1 MIALKS
7 SQDKNVALK
16 ARMEE
21 QRKLGATIDVM
32 MRDADPDVTRGCGVC
47 NMWRRLTGRQRA
59 MAIAAVESPTAASAP
74 SAASGMQS
82 SSRLFGMRKADPHT
96 ALASAASTM
105 ESRNQQ
111 LEARAASERE
121 EAKRLMA
128 LGQKT
133 SAMRALKRA
142 KGTEKQLEANQAALI
157 AVEQQVDLMAQAQMQ
172 KQVASALASSSKGMK
187 AQKKLLKNAENAVDD
202 AQDARDMAD
211 DLGNVM
217 AEFAQNGNGPED
229 DELLE
234 ELNAMMTEDHPS
246 KAALSSVEAESDT
259 SDAAV
264 AEAARLAQIAELE
277 SKLKRLDEARSVR
290 SALPSAPVEIK
301 AKAKEEKAH
310 LLAASSGSHV

>member
-21 QRKLGATIDVM
+21 QRKLGATIDVL
-32 MRDADPDVTRGCGVC
+32 MRDADPGTTGGCGVC
-47 NMWRRLTGRQRA
+47 NLWRRLTRRQRA
-59 MAIAAVESPTAASAP
+59 VAIAAVESTTAASAP
-74 SAASGMQS
+74 SAASGVQS
-82 SSRLFGMRKADPHT
+82 SSRIFGMRKADPHT

-128 LGQKT
+128 LGQKA

-157 AVEQQVDLMAQAQMQ
+157 AVEQQVDLMAQAEMQ

-187 AQKKLLKNAENAVDD
+187 AQRKLLKNAESAVDE

-234 ELNAMMTEDHPS
+234 ELKAMVAEAPPPKT
-246 KAALSSVEAESDT
+246 ALSSVAAGSET

-264 AEAARLAQIAELE
+264 ADAARQAQIAELE
-277 SKLKRLDEARSVR
+277 SKLKRLDEASSVR
-290 SALPSAPVEIK
+290 CALPSAPAGIK
-301 AKAKEEKAH
+301 AKAKEEKTH
-310 LLAASSGSHV
+310 LLAASSGNHG